1 MVHILFP
8 TLEMWHTTIEKN
20 DKCKRIKPYKDSK
33 GYNMVKIHG
42 KNKLVHRLV
51 AEAFVYSNNN
61 LTEVHHKDKNK
72 DNNSYINL
80 EWCST
85 LEHRQKHGKPVIAL
99 DKNTGE
105 ILYKF
110 ETAAKAARELKISA
124 TAIRDCCR
132 GRCKTSSGYIW
143 IYEEDYIKNKTA

>member
-1 MVHILFP
+1 
-8 TLEMWHTTIEKN
+8 
-20 DKCKRIKPYKDSK
+20 
-33 GYNMVKIHG
+33 MVKIHG

-99 DKNTGE
+99 IKTQERFYIN
-105 ILYKF
+105 
-110 ETAAKAARELKISA
+110 LKQLQ
-124 TAIRDCCR
+124 
-132 GRCKTSSGYIW
+132 KLQ
-143 IYEEDYIKNKTA
+143 EN